1 MKKTA
6 KILFTDLDNTLL
18 NHRKQITPENSQA
31 IRQAI
36 GQGHR
41 VVICTGRPL
50 IGATAQIRELD
61 LIQPGC
67 YAITY
72 NGAVIYDCFREQIL
86 FQKTL
91 PLPYVKYIF
100 EKARQYDLFCQTYSG
115 THLLA
120 PYSCAALKN
129 YVAKSKV
136 PYQILPNLPDCL
148 EEEPAKVLV
157 IGTKDRKQL
166 SAYWESIR
174 EWAED
179 KISIFYSDQSYLE
192 HVLLGVSK
200 GAAIQWLCRHLDIPL
215 ENTIAVGD
223 AQNDI
228 PMLQTA
234 QTGIAMANATVECKA
249 SADYVTEN
257 DCEHSGVAEVI
268 RRFLL

>member
-1 MKKTA
+1 MKKTS

-18 NHRKQITPENSQA
+18 NHRKQITPEN
-31 IRQAI
+31 RQAI
-36 GQGHR
+36 AQAIALGHQ

-50 IGATAQIRELD
+50 IGTTAQIRELD
-61 LIQPGC
+61 LVQPGC

-72 NGAVIYDCFREQIL
+72 NGAVVYDCFREEIL

-100 EKARQYDLFCQTYSG
+100 EKAQQYDLFCQTYSN

-120 PYSCAALKN
+120 PYSSPAMKA
-129 YVAKSKV
+129 YAAKSKV
-136 PYQILPNLPDCL
+136 SYQILPDLPDCL
-148 EEEPAKVLV
+148 KEEPAKVLV
-157 IGTKDRKQL
+157 MGPKDQKQL
-166 SAYWESIR
+166 NAYQEAIR

-179 KISIFYSDQSYLE
+179 KISIFYSDQTYLE

-200 GAAIQWLCRHLDIPL
+200 GSAIKWLCRHLDIPL

-228 PMLQTA
+228 PMLRPA
-234 QTGIAMANATVECKA
+234 QTGFAMAKAAPECKA
-249 SADYVTEN
+249 SADCVTEN

-268 RRFLL
+268 RKFLL